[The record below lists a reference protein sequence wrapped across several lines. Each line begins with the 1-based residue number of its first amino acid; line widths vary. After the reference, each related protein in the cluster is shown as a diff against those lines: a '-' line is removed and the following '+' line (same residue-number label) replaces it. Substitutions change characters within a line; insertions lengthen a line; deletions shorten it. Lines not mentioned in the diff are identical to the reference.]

1 MADRDPQLGPSD
13 PQLGPSDLNA
23 PARRDEHEGEGATRG
38 TARMEAFAD
47 GVFAIAFT
55 LPIFNIVLPAIERH
69 GARLGPDLAAIWPH
83 YLGYLLASAIIGLY
97 WVHHHFSGAIYRT
110 TGHWFLLATVVFLTT
125 IGFIAF
131 PARVFAE
138 HVMDASARPAATRY
152 LVISLAALS
161 LTWLFKWTVGLARGQ
176 VDQRLEPVYVQRLNR
191 RYRLVAVWNVA
202 AAAISL
208 ALWPLGL
215 AMAAAGLLFMV
226 LPPETP
232 RYRTVAPTVEGEEE
246 D

>member
-1 MADRDPQLGPSD
+1 MEPTPQLTAR
-13 PQLGPSDLNA
+13 DLEA
-23 PARRDEHEGEGATRG
+23 PARRNEHEGEGATRG

-55 LPIFNIVLPAIERH
+55 LPIFNIVLPAIGRS
-69 GARLGPDLAAIWPH
+69 GSVLAQDLWLIWPQ
-83 YLGYLLASAIIGLY
+83 YAGYLLSSVIIGLY

-110 TGHWFLLATVVFLTT
+110 TGHWFLVATVVFLAT

-138 HVMDASARPAATRY
+138 NLSDPLAREPAAQY
-152 LVISLAALS
+152 LVLSLAGVS
-161 LTWLFKWTVGLARGQ
+161 LAWLLKWSVGRSRGQ
-176 VDQRLEPVYVQRLNR
+176 VDSRLEPAYVDRLNR
-191 RYRLVAVWNVA
+191 RYQWMALWNVTA
-202 AAAISL
+202 AALSL
-208 ALWPLGL
+208 AVWPLGL
-215 AMAAAGLLFMV
+215 GMAIASIAFQI

-232 RYRTVAPTVEGEEE
+232 RYRTEAPTVEGE

>member
-1 MADRDPQLGPSD
+1 MTDPNHNPD
-13 PQLGPSDLNA
+13 A
-23 PARRDEHEGEGATRG
+23 PARRDEIEGEGAIRG

-69 GARLGPDLAAIWPH
+69 GALLGHDLAAIWPH
-83 YLGYLLASAIIGLY
+83 YFGYLLASAIIGLY

-110 TGHWFLLATVVFLTT
+110 TGHWFLVATVVFLTT

-138 HVMDASARPAATRY
+138 NVMDAAARPAATRY
-152 LVISLAALS
+152 LVISLAAVS
-161 LTWLFKWTVGLARGQ
+161 LTWLLKWTVGLTRGQ
-176 VDQRLEPVYVQRLNR
+176 VDPRLEPSYVQRLNR
-191 RYRLVAVWNVA
+191 RYRQVALWNVA
-202 AAAISL
+202 AAAISI
-208 ALWPLGL
+208 ASWQAGL
-215 AMAAAGLLFMV
+215 AMAAVGLLIKL

-232 RYRTVAPTVEGEEE
+232 RYRTIAPTVEGE